1 MMFAKLTCITDVQS
15 ISFIEIIKVV
25 ASFKYSFKSIN
36 FRCPSLLWRRLT
48 STDFIVEVN
57 KHDFLFWLE
66 KLITADSWEEKI
78 KQQAKSDF
86 GLFRGTK
93 LRKAKFVAPN
103 WDEKL
108 LTLYSP
114 LVVTPSS
121 NVISMLIALIKHKF
135 PTNSTIPLNQR
146 LLRNAKKEIT
156 LFLFITGLLARSF
169 KMLSKVLV
177 ICGTCETWLKCKGS
191 ELVVVSRID
200 PMCLMS
206 NAFLLPT
213 NNLSSLV

>member
-1 MMFAKLTCITDVQS
+1 M
-15 ISFIEIIKVV
+15 
-25 ASFKYSFKSIN
+25 
-36 FRCPSLLWRRLT
+36 
-48 STDFIVEVN
+48 
-57 KHDFLFWLE
+57 E

-78 KQQAKSDF
+78 EQQAKSDF

-93 LRKAKFVAPN
+93 LRKVEFVAPN

-114 LVVTPSS
+114 LVATPSS
-121 NVISMLIALIKHKF
+121 NVISMLLVLIKHKF

-146 LLRNAKKEIT
+146 LLRTAKKKIT

-169 KMLSKVLV
+169 KMLSKFLV
-177 ICGTCETWLKCKGS
+177 IYGTCETWLMCKGS
-191 ELVVVSRID
+191 ELVVASRID

-206 NAFLLPT
+206 NAFPLPT